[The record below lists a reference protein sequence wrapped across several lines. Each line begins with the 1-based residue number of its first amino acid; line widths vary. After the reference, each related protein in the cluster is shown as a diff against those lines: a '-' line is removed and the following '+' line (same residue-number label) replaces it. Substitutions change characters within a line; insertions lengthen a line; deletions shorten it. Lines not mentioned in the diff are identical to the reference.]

1 MIISR
6 TIHWALASLAFAWAS
21 GVWGQHVM
29 ETARNIPVAHDVD
42 VVVVGGTS
50 GGVAAAVAAAGDG
63 ASVFLVSSRP
73 YLGED
78 LCATWRLWLEPGEE
92 PADEL
97 AQALFA
103 EPPASMPLIGKG
115 LKFTYETSIPS
126 SGVHKDTNP
135 PSRLA
140 DGTWRNAVQESVEYA
155 GNVTITADVGSEQS
169 IGRVCVVAFQR
180 PRDFAVESV
189 SVSVSTD
196 KQQWREAA
204 TIVNDRSN
212 QGEFVDTAIP
222 LNASIS
228 VLARYVRFD
237 VRAHPSAGRVLLGEI
252 AIEPPGAVSTPPDGV
267 RIPPTPMQ
275 IKRTLDEALI
285 RAKVPYLHGCYVTD
299 VLRDD
304 DGRLAGIVIA
314 NRSGRQAIR
323 AKVIVDA
330 TPRATVARL
339 AGCAFEPYPEG
350 PHAFTRMTIGAP
362 PRDGLA
368 ARTLPTLLRTT
379 TPAKDQPSE
388 FPAVEYTLAFAMR
401 DGSFASF
408 AEAEQQARDMTWDPA
423 QVGASESLFQIP
435 PDPMHGR
442 KRLDGAWPGVDKADL
457 DAFRPND
464 TDRLYVLGGCA
475 DVSREAAKAL
485 LRPLAFLALG
495 SRIGHAAAEEAK
507 VSPVVRHARVP
518 ATKGKRSIAGSIQEV
533 LTGIRSFDTGL
544 DTIKCG
550 PRPLPLLGSY
560 DVVVVGGGTGGA
572 PAGIAAARQGAKTL
586 VVEYLHGL
594 GGVGTLG
601 LIGNYY
607 FGYRGGF
614 TNEVDRGV
622 AAMDGLERA
631 ITSDWNVEWKMEWY
645 RRELRKAGAD
655 IWFGSLCCGVLRE
668 GNRVTGVVVATPDGR
683 GVVLAKAVIDATGNA
698 DVAAAAGAPC
708 VVINADD
715 IAVQGTG
722 MPPREPG
729 AHYTNTD
736 YTMTD
741 DSDVVDA
748 WRTLVAARR
757 KYKTAFDL
765 AQIIDSRE
773 RRRIVGEFTIS
784 PLDIWNKRT
793 YPDSIGYSESNF
805 DTHGYTVH
813 PFFALWPPDKERVSA
828 YTPYRS
834 LLPKGLDGIL
844 VIGLGISAHRDA
856 MPILRMQPDIQN
868 QGYAAGLAAA
878 MAAKAGTGTR
888 AIDIK
893 ALQKL
898 LVEKGN
904 LPASTLTDKD
914 SYPFPHERIAAA
926 VASLRNEYDGVAV
939 VLAFPHEA
947 LPLLREAYKSAAS
960 DKDKLVYAHVLGMF
974 GDATG
979 APSLV
984 QAVAA
989 AAWDKGWSFT
999 GMGQFGGSVSR
1010 VDSLIIALGRTR
1022 KTEGLAPLLE
1032 KAVALNAN
1040 SEFSHFRA
1048 IALALE
1054 TLKDPKA
1061 APVLAELLA
1070 KPGMSGFACL
1080 DIEAA
1085 GETAELANPNLDR
1098 DRSLRELILARALYR
1113 CGDHDGMG
1121 KRILEQYAADL
1132 RGHFA
1137 RHAHA
1142 ILSE

>member
-6 TIHWALASLAFAWAS
+6 TIQWVWASLAFAWAS
-21 GVWGQHVM
+21 VAWGQHIM
-29 ETARNIPVAHDVD
+29 ETARNIPVAYDVD

-50 GGVAAAVAAAGDG
+50 GGVAAAVAAAEDG
-63 ASVFLVSSRP
+63 ARVFLISSRP

-78 LCATWRLWLEPGEE
+78 LCATWRIWLDSGEE
-92 PADEL
+92 PKDEL
-97 AQALFA
+97 AKALFA
-103 EPPASMPLIGKG
+103 KPSALMPLIGKG

-126 SGVHKDTNP
+126 GGVHKDTDP

-140 DGTWRNAVQESVEYA
+140 DGVWRNAVQESVEYK
-155 GNVTITADVGSEQS
+155 GDVTITADLGHEQP
-169 IGRVCVVAFQR
+169 IGRVCLVAFQR

-189 SVSVSTD
+189 AVSVSGD

-204 TIVNDRSN
+204 TIANDRIA

-222 LNASIS
+222 MNAS
-228 VLARYVRFD
+228 VNVQARYVRFD
-237 VRAHPSAGRVLLGEI
+237 VRKHPSAGRVLLGEI
-252 AIEPPGAVSTPPDGV
+252 AIEPPGAASTPPDGV

-275 IKRTLDEALI
+275 IKSTLDEALI
-285 RAKVPYLHGCYVTD
+285 RADVKFLHGGYATD
-299 VLRDD
+299 VLRDA
-304 DGRLAGIVIA
+304 DGRLAGIVMA
-314 NRSGRQAIR
+314 NRSGRQAVR
-323 AKVIVDA
+323 AKIIVDA

-339 AGCAFEPYPEG
+339 AGCAFEAYPPG
-350 PHAFTRMTIGAP
+350 PQEFTRVTIGAP
-362 PRDGLA
+362 LREGIA
-368 ARTLPTLLRTT
+368 ARVLPAPLRTA

-388 FPAVEYTLAFAMR
+388 FPAVEYTLSLVMR

-408 AEAEQQARDMTWDPA
+408 AEAEQQARDVTWDCQQA
-423 QVGASESLFQIP
+423 GASESLFQIP
-435 PDPMHGR
+435 PDSMHGR
-442 KRLDGAWPGVDKADL
+442 KRLDGTWPGAERADL
-457 DAFRPND
+457 DAFRPEHE
-464 TDRLYVLGGCA
+464 DRIYVLGGCA
-475 DVSREAAKAL
+475 DVSREAAGAL
-485 LRPLAFLALG
+485 LRPLAFLAIG
-495 SRIGHAAAEEAK
+495 RRIGHAAAEDAK
-507 VSPVVRHARVP
+507 AAPAVHHARVP
-518 ATKGKRSIAGSIQEV
+518 AVKGKRTVAGNVQEV

-550 PRPLPLLGSY
+550 ARPLPVLGSY

-572 PAGIAAARQGAKTL
+572 PAGISAARQGAKTL

-631 ITSDWNVEWKMEWY
+631 ITSSWNVEWKMEWY

-708 VVINADD
+708 VATNAED

-748 WRTLVAARR
+748 WRTLVSARR
-757 KYKTAFDL
+757 KYRTAFDL
-765 AQIIDSRE
+765 AQIVDSRE
-773 RRRIVGEFTIS
+773 RRRIVGDFTIS

-888 AIDIK
+888 AVDIK
-893 ALQKL
+893 AVQRI

-904 LPASTLTDKD
+904 LPASVLTDKD
-914 SYPFPHERIAAA
+914 SYPFPHERIVAA
-926 VASLRNEYDGVAV
+926 VASLRNDYDGVAA
-939 VLAFPHEA
+939 VLAFPNEA
-947 LPLLREAYKSAAS
+947 LPLLRKAYQSATP
-960 DKDKLVYAHVLGMF
+960 DKEKLIYAHVLGML
-974 GDATG
+974 GDAAG
-979 APSLV
+979 APTLV

-999 GMGQFGGSVSR
+999 GMGQFGGSVSH

-1022 KTEGLAPLLE
+1022 KTEGLAPILE
-1032 KAVALNAN
+1032 KAATLNAG

-1061 APVLAELLA
+1061 APALAELLA

-1080 DIEAA
+1080 DIESA
-1085 GETAELANPNLDR
+1085 GKIAELANPNLDR

-1113 CGDHDGMG
+1113 CGDRDGMG

-1137 RHAHA
+1137 RHAHGV
-1142 ILSE
+1142 LSE